1 MREKFKRLLSG
12 RSLLR
17 GNAEISGSAGG
28 NDSSSLLN
36 SREEDDWETWSF
48 NKKNSKDRGRTD
60 RRANNQR
67 SQSERPTGR
76 QRSRSEV
83 SKRLKG
89 LASDIGE
96 ATSTR
101 KVKGSGRGS
110 RSTGGVF
117 RGDRSEVRSKIDS
130 IALER
135 SNSET
140 RILKDGTSAST
151 SKSTKKLRGG
161 RRKSSLIDVDDN
173 NDVIRGSGDSAPRRS
188 RSASRSR
195 RVSTTT
201 DIVDTGAARVRASSK
216 KATRRSRS
224 ISKARFA
231 KSMSEIP
238 YQEEEK
244 KSLSGSGS
252 TITTKDSSKKKKKKR
267 SYKDKDKKKRNST
280 RSQSD
285 DSSADIS
292 IPSRVETNNDS
303 TSSYGSMS
311 LPGSPKAKKKKVKD
325 KTKKLKREKSKSKME
340 FPVLPVDDFGDGLE
354 GLAEEFR
361 RSKEGYIDEKPELD
375 ASASTF
381 GSEVSNSKNNSSYT
395 KVSSMF
401 ENAWTGMGKS
411 KGTDDDKVQRNQEKL
426 NPIANDNPHNPFADD
441 VETKSPV
448 AAENRNSRV
457 IEDDL
462 LRTAVDFQVTQTE
475 NNQQNEEIL
484 KLQQQL
490 STALQKQVTMSEEHI
505 QEKDEF
511 LQVSREL
518 ERVKVELME
527 SLEERSEAMKELK
540 ERDRV
545 IEDEKSRIDNLEQA
559 IDRQLGREE
568 ELEND
573 VRESEEE
580 IEKLLDDIQ
589 NFEKKLENGESG
601 GGGAS
606 FVELHSTKKL
616 LSEKEQTV
624 DSQIL
629 RIEKLEIE
637 LKDSMTVPQLQ
648 IEELDQEKKALQ
660 GRLKGE
666 RLEYT
671 SKLVTK
677 DETISSL
684 RTELSSYSISDDA
697 QDLQSAKQKLNEA
710 REDATTVR
718 EDLIAARKIV
728 ERLHEDREDLIEKH
742 NLLKENSVFMNQSM
756 KELTEKSDNLR
767 AKVLEWTE
775 KTYDWKQK
783 AESAERK
790 LGAYNDDRA
799 TAASDV
805 EDSVASEDLADEAPQ
820 GMFLQ
825 AAMVKR
831 SSAPTSRSSSW
842 GIFKNSGQNQ
852 ELSAEEIRIRV
863 LEEQNHVFEAKIAD
877 LSSELVKMQTAHKEE
892 LYNTKKKIARLEGEN
907 EALLLQNSTLEQ
919 PRDN

>member
-1 MREKFKRLLSG
+1 MRNQLKRLLSG

-17 GNAEISGSAGG
+17 GSTEISGSAGG

-36 SREEDDWETWSF
+36 NREEDDWDAWSLG
-48 NKKNSKDRGRTD
+48 KNSPKGRGRTD
-60 RRANNQR
+60 RRAGNQR
-67 SQSERPTGR
+67 SQSERPTIR
-76 QRSRSEV
+76 QRSKSEV
-83 SKRLKG
+83 SKRLKRLEG
-89 LASDIGE
+89 DIGE
-96 ATSTR
+96 VTSTR
-101 KVKGSGRGS
+101 KFRGSGS
-110 RSTGGVF
+110 KSTGGVF

-140 RILKDGTSAST
+140 RISKDGISAST
-151 SKSTKKLRGG
+151 SKPTKKLRGG
-161 RRKSSLIDVDDN
+161 RRKSSAIDLDDN
-173 NDVIRGSGDSAPRRS
+173 NVVSRGSGDSAPRRS

-195 RVSTTT
+195 RASTA
-201 DIVDTGAARVRASSK
+201 DIGDTATRVRASSK

-224 ISKARFA
+224 ISKARFS
-231 KSMSEIP
+231 KSMSHFP
-238 YQEEEK
+238 DPEEERT
-244 KSLSGSGS
+244 SLSASAS
-252 TITTKDSSKKKKKKR
+252 TITTKDSSKKKKKKK
-267 SYKDKDKKKRNST
+267 SDKDKKKRNKT
-280 RSQSD
+280 PSD
-285 DSSADIS
+285 DSSEFS
-292 IPSRVETNNDS
+292 VPSRVETNNDS
-303 TSSYGSMS
+303 ESYGSVTMPS
-311 LPGSPKAKKKKVKD
+311 PESPKAKKKKVKD
-325 KTKKLKREKSKSKME
+325 KTKKSKKIKSKTD
-340 FPVLPVDDFGDGLE
+340 FPVLPLDDFGDGLE

-361 RSKEGYIDEKPELD
+361 RSKEGYVDEKAELS
-375 ASASTF
+375 ASISTF
-381 GSEVSNSKNNSSYT
+381 GSEVSNSNKKNHT

-411 KGTDDDKVQRNQEKL
+411 NATDDDKVQGKKEKL
-426 NPIANDNPHNPFADD
+426 NPFADD
-441 VETKSPV
+441 IETNPFV
-448 AAENRNSRV
+448 TENGNRRV

-462 LRTAVDFQVTQTE
+462 LRKAVDFQVTQTE

-505 QEKDEF
+505 QDKDEF

-527 SLEERSEAMKELK
+527 SLEERGEAMEELK

-545 IEDEKSRIDNLEQA
+545 IEDDKSRIDNLEQA
-559 IDRQLGREE
+559 IDKQLGREE
-568 ELEND
+568 ELEKN
-573 VRESEEE
+573 VRQSEEE
-580 IEKLLDDIQ
+580 IEKLLDEIQ

-606 FVELHSTKKL
+606 FVELRSTKKL
-616 LSEKEQTV
+616 LSEKEETV
-624 DSQIL
+624 VSQIL
-629 RIEKLEIE
+629 RIEELEKE

-671 SKLVTK
+671 SKLATK
-677 DETISSL
+677 DEIISSL
-684 RTELSSYSISDDA
+684 RTELSSYTVSSDA
-697 QDLQSAKQKLNEA
+697 QDLQSAKQKLHEA

-718 EDLIAARKIV
+718 EDLVAARKVI
-728 ERLHEDREDLIEKH
+728 ERLHEDREDLTEKYS
-742 NLLKENSVFMNQSM
+742 LLKENSVFMNQSM

-790 LGAYNDDRA
+790 LEDK
-799 TAASDV
+799 AASDV
-805 EDSVASEDLADEAPQ
+805 EDSVASEDFAKEAPQ

-825 AAMVKR
+825 AAMEKGKR
-831 SSAPTSRSSSW
+831 SSGATSRSSSW
-842 GIFKNSGQNQ
+842 GIFKNSGENQ
-852 ELSAEEIRIRV
+852 ELSAEEIRIRI
-863 LEEQNHVFEAKIAD
+863 LEEQNHDFEAKIAD

-892 LYNTKKKIARLEGEN
+892 LYTTKKKIARLEGEN
-907 EALLLQNSTLEQ
+907 EALVLQNSTLEQ
-919 PRDN
+919 LRET